1 MSQENKISEEHL
13 VTVKEFTNF
22 FANAKLA
29 LGDATLR
36 YETDKTN
43 ILAQT
48 KAKDEEF
55 VSFQKVLEESYGKVN
70 ISIETGEYTSI
81 EETEV
86 EKEN

>member
-1 MSQENKISEEHL
+1 MSKENKISEEHL
-13 VTVKEFTNF
+13 ATVKEFTNF

-36 YETDKTN
+36 YETDKAS

-55 VSFQKVLEESYGKVN
+55 VAFQKDLEQAYGRVN
-70 ISIETGEYTSI
+70 ISIETGEYTPV
-81 EETEV
+81 EELEV
-86 EKEN
+86 VKD

>member
-1 MSQENKISEEHL
+1 MSKENKISEEHL

-36 YETDKTN
+36 YETDKAS

-55 VSFQKVLEESYGKVN
+55 VNFQKTLEESYGRVN
-70 ISIETGEYTSI
+70 INIETGEYTPV
-81 EETEV
+81 EEQVAKGE
-86 EKEN
+86 

>member
-55 VSFQKVLEESYGKVN
+55 VSFQKVLEEAYGKVN

-86 EKEN
+86 VKET

>member
-55 VSFQKVLEESYGKVN
+55 VSF
-70 ISIETGEYTSI
+70 ETGEYTSI

-86 EKEN
+86 VKEN

>member
-1 MSQENKISEEHL
+1 MSKENKISEEHL

-36 YETDKTN
+36 YETDKTS
-43 ILAQT
+43 ILSQT

-55 VSFQKVLEESYGKVN
+55 VSFQKTLEESYGRVN
-70 ISIETGEYTSI
+70 INIETGEYTPV
-81 EETEV
+81 EEKVTKGE
-86 EKEN
+86 